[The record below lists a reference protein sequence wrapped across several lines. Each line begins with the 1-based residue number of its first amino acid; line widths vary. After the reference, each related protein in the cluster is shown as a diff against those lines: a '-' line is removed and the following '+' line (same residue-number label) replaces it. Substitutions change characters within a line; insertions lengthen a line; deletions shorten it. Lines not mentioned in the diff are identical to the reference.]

1 MSSEAKVTPQF
12 QIVAVRAPGL
22 DDEKNKLAA
31 FVSTGKGNVVQNL
44 FYVHEKQFYNLE
56 GPAYITVTVQAGAKL
71 HDF

>member
-1 MSSEAKVTPQF
+1 MTEVKATPQF

-22 DDEKNKLAA
+22 DDQKNSLAA
-31 FVSTGKGNVVQNL
+31 FVATGKGNVVQNL

-56 GPAYITVTVQAGAKL
+56 SPAYITVTVAAGANL